1 MRSRFAVR
9 ETRVRRRKTLTAS
22 AISLLKRPYYRWI
35 NAIGPISANAAT
47 SITKIDE
54 AVRVEIRNTAH
65 QYMINPN
72 TLSAGS

>member
-1 MRSRFAVR
+1 M
-9 ETRVRRRKTLTAS
+9 
-22 AISLLKRPYYRWI
+22 SLLMHPYYLWM

-65 QYMINPN
+65 RYMINPN

>member
-1 MRSRFAVR
+1 M
-9 ETRVRRRKTLTAS
+9 
-22 AISLLKRPYYRWI
+22 SLLMHPYYRWM

-54 AVRVEIRNTAH
+54 AVRVEVQDTAH

>member
-1 MRSRFAVR
+1 M
-9 ETRVRRRKTLTAS
+9 
-22 AISLLKRPYYRWI
+22 SLLMHRYYRWM
-35 NAIGPISANAAT
+35 NAIGPISVNAAT

-54 AVRVEIRNTAH
+54 AVRVEIQDTAH